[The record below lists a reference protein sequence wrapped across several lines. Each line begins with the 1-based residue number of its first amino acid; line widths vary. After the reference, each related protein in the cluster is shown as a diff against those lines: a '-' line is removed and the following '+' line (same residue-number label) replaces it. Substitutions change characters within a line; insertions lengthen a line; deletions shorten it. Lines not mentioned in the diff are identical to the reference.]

1 MIAGDAVM
9 DFFQTFST
17 WLNGELAS
25 YIGQNTARVASILE
39 PAVVTLATVYVMIWG
54 YLQLTGR
61 TEEPFAAGMK
71 RIATLAVVF
80 GVGLHLWLYNT
91 LLVDT
96 FYNAPTEFAAA
107 VVGASDPIHTID
119 AIWNQGGA
127 VADQLFRGG
136 VGWGRIG
143 FVISGVATWALVG
156 LLCVYTMFLL
166 ALSSISLS
174 ILLALGPFFITL
186 LLFDATRRFFDAWLA
201 QLANYALIT
210 ILTVTVRAI
219 AATGC
224 HLCATDRRA
233 GQVDQDRRC
242 AGHAA
247 RNRVGV
253 PVPAANHAYRGRACR
268 RSGVEQHGDGESDD
282 RSAGEGG
289 VDEPGG
295 SGRWIM
301 KTGALLIA
309 LLLLLGCASR
319 PPRCN
324 RRLTPI
330 NALFLTGTETRV
342 GGS

>member
-1 MIAGDAVM
+1 M

-107 VVGASDPIHTID
+107 VVGASDPVHTID

-210 ILTVTVRAI
+210 ILTVMVSALLLQLVATYAQQTAALGRSIRIDDALDMLLATVLVFLFLRQIMPI
-219 AATGC
+219 AAA
-224 HLCATDRRA
+224 LA
-233 GQVDQDRRC
+233 G
-242 AGHAA
+242 GAA
-247 RNRVGV
+247 LSSMGAVSRTIGV
-253 PVPAANHAYRGRACR
+253 PVRAALT
-268 RSGVEQHGDGESDD
+268 SLVVL
-282 RSAGEGG
+282 GG
-289 VDEPGG
+289 G
-295 SGRWIM
+295 
-301 KTGALLIA
+301 
-309 LLLLLGCASR
+309 
-319 PPRCN
+319 
-324 RRLTPI
+324 
-330 NALFLTGTETRV
+330 
-342 GGS
+342 

>member
-1 MIAGDAVM
+1 M

-107 VVGASDPIHTID
+107 VVGASDPVHTID

-210 ILTVTVRAI
+210 ILTVTVSALLLQLVATYAQQTAALGRSIRIDDALDMLLATVLVFLFLRQIMPI
-219 AATGC
+219 AAA
-224 HLCATDRRA
+224 LA
-233 GQVDQDRRC
+233 G
-242 AGHAA
+242 GAA
-247 RNRVGV
+247 LSSMGTVSRTIGV
-253 PVPAANHAYRGRACR
+253 PVRAALT
-268 RSGVEQHGDGESDD
+268 SLVVL
-282 RSAGEGG
+282 GG
-289 VDEPGG
+289 G
-295 SGRWIM
+295 
-301 KTGALLIA
+301 
-309 LLLLLGCASR
+309 
-319 PPRCN
+319 
-324 RRLTPI
+324 
-330 NALFLTGTETRV
+330 
-342 GGS
+342 